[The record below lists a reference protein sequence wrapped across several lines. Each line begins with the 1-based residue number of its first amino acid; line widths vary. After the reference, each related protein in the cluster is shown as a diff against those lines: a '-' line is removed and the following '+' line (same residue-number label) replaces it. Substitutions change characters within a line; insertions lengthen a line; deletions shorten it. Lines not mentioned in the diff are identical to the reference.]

1 MSWALTAAYF
11 PDGVSSVTPRRKAK
25 NPAVCAV
32 SRGAASGD
40 YDRDGDL
47 DLLVSHSN
55 GPVALYRNDL
65 PPSNHWIALEG
76 RLTGARVE
84 LRCADR
90 TQTRTISAGGSYLS
104 ASAPQLHFGLGSC
117 AQPAQLEIHWAD
129 GSRTDHRDLKLD
141 QSHHIE
147 H

>member
-1 MSWALTAAYF
+1 MRNLADVLAE
-11 PDGVSSVTPRRKAK
+11 G
-25 NPAVCAV
+25 
-32 SRGAASGD
+32 GATFSD
-40 YDRDGDL
+40 IDNDGDL

-90 TQTRTISAGGSYLS
+90 TQTRTLSAGGSYLS
-104 ASAPQLHFGLGSC
+104 ASAPQ
-117 AQPAQLEIHWAD
+117 
-129 GSRTDHRDLKLD
+129 
-141 QSHHIE
+141 
-147 H
+147 